1 MNNMRNRILG
11 IALSF
16 VAAGFLTSQAKGQSV
31 EGTFQLASEVHW
43 SQAVL
48 EPGEYHISI
57 TARRSEAVK
66 LITIQS
72 EKKEFSLFAIAQEPE
87 KPQTLSCLKIVTTNG
102 GSFVQELAAAD
113 LDSRF
118 IFPTPKIR
126 HQGLSSSVQAQKKTF
141 AVLISPAQK
150 AR

>member
-1 MNNMRNRILG
+1 MRNRILG

-16 VAAGFLTSQAKGQSV
+16 VAAGVLASQAKGQSV

-57 TARRSEAVK
+57 ISGSSENVK

-72 EKKEFSLFAIAQEPE
+72 EQTEISFFGITQALE
-87 KPQTLSCLKIVTTNG
+87 KADTLSCLKIVTTNG
-102 GSFVQELAAAD
+102 GSFVQELAAPD

-118 IFPTPKIR
+118 VFPTPKIR
-126 HQGLSSSVQAQKKTF
+126 RQGMSSGLHPEQKTF
-141 AVLISPAQK
+141 AVLISPVQK

>member
-1 MNNMRNRILG
+1 MRNRILG

-16 VAAGFLTSQAKGQSV
+16 VAAGVLASQAKGQSV
-31 EGTFQLASEVHW
+31 EGTFQLSSEVHW

-57 TARRSEAVK
+57 TAISSETVK

-72 EKKEFSLFAIAQEPE
+72 EQKEISFFGIAQASE
-87 KPQTLSCLKIVTTNG
+87 KPETLSCLKIVSTNAG
-102 GSFVQELAAAD
+102 NFVQELASSD
-113 LDSRF
+113 LGTRF
-118 IFPTPKIR
+118 VFLTPKIR
-126 HQGLSSSVQAQKKTF
+126 RQGMTSGLHPEQKTF

-150 AR
+150 PL

>member
-1 MNNMRNRILG
+1 MRNRILG

-16 VAAGFLTSQAKGQSV
+16 VAAGALASQARGQSV

-57 TARRSEAVK
+57 ASGPSEDVK
-66 LITIQS
+66 LITIQW
-72 EKKEFSLFAIAQEPE
+72 EQKEISFFGITQTPE
-87 KPQTLSCLKIVTTNG
+87 KPDTLSCLKIVTMNG
-102 GSFVQELAAAD
+102 SSFVQELAAAD
-113 LDSRF
+113 LGTRF
-118 IFPTPKIR
+118 VFLTPKVR
-126 HQGLSSSVQAQKKTF
+126 RQGMSSSLHPEQKTF
-141 AVLISPAQK
+141 AVLISPVQQ